1 MHIVLKAGI
10 FPIVDNI
17 QDTVFS
23 SVSTELLKQPLLF
36 EMLFVAL
43 LLLFLFVF
51 IRKQG
56 DSQQITHL
64 FWRRAQDTP
73 DDVITCT
80 HTPDDV
86 ITCTWSVHLCWLR
99 TNYQQVNTHTHMN
112 TEHVIWF
119 SEHWAKAGKYYT
131 DLLIY
136 IFIYIHIWW
145 RMSAKVM

>member
-56 DSQQITHL
+56 DSQQITSVL
-64 FWRRAQDTP
+64 KESSR
-73 DDVITCT
+73 
-80 HTPDDV
+80 HT
-86 ITCTWSVHLCWLR
+86 
-99 TNYQQVNTHTHMN
+99 
-112 TEHVIWF
+112 
-119 SEHWAKAGKYYT
+119 
-131 DLLIY
+131 
-136 IFIYIHIWW
+136 
-145 RMSAKVM
+145 